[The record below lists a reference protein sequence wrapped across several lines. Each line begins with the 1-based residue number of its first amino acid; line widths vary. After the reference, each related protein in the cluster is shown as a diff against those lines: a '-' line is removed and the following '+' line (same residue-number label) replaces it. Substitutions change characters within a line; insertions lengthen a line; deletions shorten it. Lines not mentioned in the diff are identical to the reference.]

1 MKLNSLNKY
10 ISLLIFFSS
19 FHFLYAEDQID
30 IWNKEIKKK
39 TEQRSSENQNSNDE
53 KDDSIF
59 QSLKKKISRLR
70 TKFYQVLI
78 KRKYLESM
86 TLQKM
91 VLV

>member
-39 TEQRSSENQNSNDE
+39 QS
-53 KDDSIF
+53 KDQVKTKIQMMKKMKIF
-59 QSLKKKISRLR
+59 
-70 TKFYQVLI
+70 FNH
-78 KRKYLESM
+78 
-86 TLQKM
+86 
-91 VLV
+91 